1 MPAILQVQPFRPRYD
16 FDAMRHGDAIEVEN
30 INAARQMFARW
41 RRKAGRRGRL
51 IASRDMPNLLYFLDE
66 ADVV

>member
-1 MPAILQVQPFRPRYD
+1 MPAILQIQPFRPKYD

-30 INAARQMFARW
+30 KNAARQMFARW
-41 RRKAGRRGRL
+41 RRKAGRNGRL
-51 IASRDMPNLLYFLDE
+51 VASRDIPNLLYFLDE